1 MGEHTMIR
9 KLGKYGKE
17 NNLLATS
24 SSTWQTEDYFFNKKI
39 LFKDLKSQGNT
50 MEARTLYLK

>member
-1 MGEHTMIR
+1 MIR

-24 SSTWQTEDYFFNKKI
+24 SSTWQTEDNFFNKKSYIKTLNPKETQWKHI
-39 LFKDLKSQGNT
+39 L
-50 MEARTLYLK
+50 YI